1 LMDFLLKRCVT
12 CNMRNIPFICHQKSM
27 FLFSLSGGKGSLL
40 KLLSTPLAGNRLNE
54 NGVKYMLLFP

>member
-1 LMDFLLKRCVT
+1 
-12 CNMRNIPFICHQKSM
+12 M